1 MSFKV
6 KLYTMEKYDRSTK
19 QPTGAGKEYEC
30 LANAPFSIL
39 SPTLRL
45 ATGDAVSVYNYVYIP
60 SVDRFYFISEWTY
73 TRGLWEAECAVDVLA
88 SWKSYIG
95 DSTLYILRSAEK
107 SNGAVIDMAYPTTAE
122 LDVVQKAFTLAGSDQ
137 EPWKYDG
144 VNGSYVVGIAGR
156 TGGAVTYW
164 AMNTVMWANFTNEI
178 FGTGEYAGI
187 VDEAEKRNFNPLQYI
202 VSAKWFPFSIQS
214 AGATSPITLGWW
226 TMESKAFQFEAS
238 SSKPMFSDAIAIPKH
253 PQAAARGKYM
263 NSGTFSA
270 YALKLPCF
278 GLVQI
283 PPALIIDSNSLEV
296 EIWTNIADGT
306 GMLTVTANNRAE
318 PIIFLEAPVGCPV
331 QLSQVS
337 AGLLSS
343 IANSVQAGGGLLGEV
358 VQAARSAITEIGE
371 VVGLPVE
378 NSTAVATRGTDASR
392 AMTKISP
399 ALLATFT
406 YAVDEDVQHRGR
418 PLCELVKVSTLSGYM
433 QAADGDILAP
443 ATNNELRAIKAYL
456 EGGFFYE

>member
-6 KLYTMEKYDRSTK
+6 RLYTIEKYDRSTK
-19 QPTGAGKEYEC
+19 QPTGTGKEYEC
-30 LANAPFSIL
+30 LANTPFSIL

-45 ATGDAVSVYNYVYIP
+45 ATGDAVSVYNYVYVP
-60 SVDRFYFISEWTY
+60 SVDRYYFVNEWTY
-73 TRGLWEAECAVDVLA
+73 SRGLWEADCAVDVLA

-95 DSTLYILRSAEK
+95 DSTLYVLRSAAQ
-107 SNGAVIDMAYPTTAE
+107 SDGAVIDMAYPTTAK

-137 EPWKYDG
+137 EPWNYDG

-164 AMNTVMWANFTNEI
+164 AMNNAMWSNFTNEI
-178 FGTGEYAGI
+178 FGSGEYAGI
-187 VDEAEKRNFNPLQYI
+187 VDEAEKRNFNPLQYF
-202 VSAKWFPFSIQS
+202 VSAKWFPFNIQT
-214 AGATSPITLGWW
+214 AGGTAPITLGWW
-226 TMESKAFQFEAS
+226 TMGSKAFQFEAS
-238 SSKPMFSDAIAIPKH
+238 SSRPMFSGTITIPKH
-253 PQAAARGKYM
+253 PQAGARGKYM
-263 NSGTFSA
+263 NSGAFSA

-283 PPALIIDSNSLEV
+283 PPALIIDSTSLEV

-306 GMLTVTANNRAE
+306 GMLKVTANNRTE

-343 IANSVQAGGGLLGEV
+343 IANRAQAGGGLLGEV

-378 NSTAVATRGTDASR
+378 NSTAVATSGTNASR
-392 AMTKISP
+392 AMTKITP

-406 YAVDEDVQHRGR
+406 YATDEDVQHRGR
-418 PLCELVKVSTLSGYM
+418 PLCKLVKVSTLSGYI

-443 ATNNELRAIKAYL
+443 ATESELRSIKAYL

>member
-45 ATGDAVSVYNYVYIP
+45 ATGDAVNVYNYVYIP

-107 SNGAVIDMAYPTTAE
+107 SNGAVIDMAYPTTAK

-137 EPWKYDG
+137 EPWNYDG
-144 VNGSYVVGIAGR
+144 VNGSYIVGIAGR

-164 AMNTVMWANFTNEI
+164 AMNSVMWANFTNEI

-202 VSAKWFPFSIQS
+202 VSAKWFPFSIQR

-306 GMLTVTANNRAE
+306 GMLTVTANNRTE

-378 NSTAVATRGTDASR
+378 NSTAVATTGTDASR
-392 AMTKISP
+392 AMTKIKP

-406 YAVDEDVQHRGR
+406 YAADEDVQHRGR

-456 EGGFFYE
+456 EGGFLYE

>member
-45 ATGDAVSVYNYVYIP
+45 ATGDAVNVYNYVYIP
-60 SVDRFYFISEWTY
+60 SVNRYYFISEWTY

-107 SNGAVIDMAYPTTAE
+107 SNGAVIDMAYPTTAK

-283 PPALIIDSNSLEV
+283 PPAMIIDSNSLEV

-306 GMLTVTANNRAE
+306 GMLTVTANNRTE

-343 IANSVQAGGGLLGEV
+343 IANRVQAGGGLLGEV

-378 NSTAVATRGTDASR
+378 NSTAVATSGTDASR
-392 AMTKISP
+392 AMTKIKP

>member
-45 ATGDAVSVYNYVYIP
+45 ATGDAVNVYNYVYIP

-107 SNGAVIDMAYPTTAE
+107 SNGAVIDMAYPTTAK
-122 LDVVQKAFTLAGSDQ
+122 LDAVQKAFTLAGSDQ
-137 EPWKYDG
+137 EPWNYDG
-144 VNGSYVVGIAGR
+144 VNGSYIVGIAGR

-164 AMNTVMWANFTNEI
+164 AMNSVMWANFTNEI

-202 VSAKWFPFSIQS
+202 VSAKWFPFSIQT
-214 AGATSPITLGWW
+214 AGASSPITLGWW

-283 PPALIIDSNSLEV
+283 PPAMIIDSNSLEV

-306 GMLTVTANNRAE
+306 GMLTVTANNRTE

-378 NSTAVATRGTDASR
+378 NSTAVATTGTDASR
-392 AMTKISP
+392 AMTKIKP